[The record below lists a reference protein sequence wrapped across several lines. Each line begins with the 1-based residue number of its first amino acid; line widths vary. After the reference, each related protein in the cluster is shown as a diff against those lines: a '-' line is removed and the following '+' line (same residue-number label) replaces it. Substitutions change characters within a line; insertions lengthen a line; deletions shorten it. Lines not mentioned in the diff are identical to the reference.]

1 MLDETVRSTEDT
13 SALKVPP
20 KQTMDDMGKI
30 KVDIF
35 TSVIESNM
43 LNSPQ
48 SLSSQ
53 SMLTGTRSK
62 NRWNGVEKMYEN
74 STLKLGEV

>member
-1 MLDETVRSTEDT
+1 MFEDTVRSTKDT
-13 SALKVPP
+13 SALNVPP
-20 KQTMDDMGKI
+20 KQTTDDMGKI
-30 KVDIF
+30 KVDVF

-53 SMLTGTRSK
+53 SILTGTRSK
-62 NRWNGVEKMYEN
+62 NR
-74 STLKLGEV
+74 